1 MKTAAI
7 IGAARHMAHPAGR
20 RPRRQATDRH
30 FPAPAPDIGI
40 LPMLRGTTFPFH
52 GEVR

>member
-1 MKTAAI
+1 MKTATI
-7 IGAARHMAHPAGR
+7 IGTARHMAHSAGR
-20 RPRRQATDRH
+20 RPRWQATDRH

-40 LPMLRGTTFPFH
+40 LPMLRGTAFPFH